1 MGAAAG
7 ASRKETVMATAYAYT
22 AADELL
28 FVARRALQM
37 LRDPRTNARRLARL
51 LDGLPALSE
60 EVAETAALLYAGR
73 GRIDSTAHAITLI
86 GFDRTERVVR
96 RAVRREYARLAEMGA
111 DSNPPP
117 ALLPFRYAA
126 I

>member
-1 MGAAAG
+1 
-7 ASRKETVMATAYAYT
+7 MATAEEYT

-51 LDGLPALSE
+51 LDGLPVLADNVLE
-60 EVAETAALLYAGR
+60 TAETLYSGR

-96 RAVRREYARLAEMGA
+96 RAVRREYSRLAQLGA
-111 DSNPPP
+111 AVRPPL
-117 ALLPFRYAA
+117 ALLPARYAA

>member
-1 MGAAAG
+1 
-7 ASRKETVMATAYAYT
+7 MATASEYT

-51 LDGLPALSE
+51 LDGLPMLADDVL
-60 EVAETAALLYAGR
+60 ETAEALYSGR
-73 GRIDSTAHAITLI
+73 GRIDSTSHAVTLI
-86 GFDRTERVVR
+86 GFDRTERIVR
-96 RAVRREYARLAEMGA
+96 RAVRREYCRLAQTDA
-111 DSNPPP
+111 TVHAPL
-117 ALLPFRYAA
+117 ALLPARYGA